1 MSLILQKFYK
11 TLLYKSLLVA
21 LMLLFSFSLSL
32 NLPLLHLLQSYCH
45 TVIPD
50 TFWRMAH
57 GSPFTQQRTCKM
69 PRYLIT
75 FVICYQLFIDNSS
88 KPIGAGYC
96 TQRLR
101 WKSKNQTLYPE
112 DYNVLRLERNDP
124 DKMWHVQLVAVST
137 SLGCSSCQKSSKLW
151 REAVHQRNLCQ

>member
-21 LMLLFSFSLSL
+21 LMLLFSFSLSQPSSVTFVTVIL
-32 NLPLLHLLQSYCH
+32 SYRHTWYVLTHGAWLTIYTTKNMQNAKVPYHVCHLLSTVHRQQQQTNRCWVLH
-45 TVIPD
+45 TK
-50 TFWRMAH
+50 ASL
-57 GSPFTQQRTCKM
+57 GK
-69 PRYLIT
+69 
-75 FVICYQLFIDNSS
+75 
-88 KPIGAGYC
+88 A
-96 TQRLR
+96 
-101 WKSKNQTLYPE
+101 KNQTLYPE